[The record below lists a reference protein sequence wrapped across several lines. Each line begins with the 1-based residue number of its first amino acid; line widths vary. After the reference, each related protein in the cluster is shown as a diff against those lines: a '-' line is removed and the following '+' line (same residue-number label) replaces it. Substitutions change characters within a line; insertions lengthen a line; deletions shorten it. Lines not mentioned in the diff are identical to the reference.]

1 MQSRCV
7 DRLVYWGVGFDFAQG
22 ASKEKDI
29 QYLTRSNARDDLD
42 LLRIER
48 SFRRLYRLP
57 LVNESHS
64 IAKANRSGTM

>member
-7 DRLVYWGVGFDFAQG
+7 DRLVYRGVGFDFAQG

-42 LLRIER
+42 LAA
-48 SFRRLYRLP
+48 YRAVLSAS
-57 LVNESHS
+57 L
-64 IAKANRSGTM
+64 